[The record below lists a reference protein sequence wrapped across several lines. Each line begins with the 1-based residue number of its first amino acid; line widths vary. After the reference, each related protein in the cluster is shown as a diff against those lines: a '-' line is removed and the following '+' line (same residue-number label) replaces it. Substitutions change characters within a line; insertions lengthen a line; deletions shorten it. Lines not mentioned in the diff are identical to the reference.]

1 MHHRQKITQMKF
13 IPHNQPPKV
22 LQPCEQSLDLP
33 STFVAS
39 QLSAVLC
46 SRLNSVRLMRC
57 DKFHVSFISQ
67 LFVKLVRV
75 VSPIADNF
83 LRQIFRHAGI
93 ESFFHKRYFM
103 RRSAA
108 CVHGERNTLSVAKAH
123 DFGTFAAF
131 GLADSV
137 APFLAGAN
145 VPSMK
150 PSLRSMPPRSR
161 KSSASA
167 INIFSNIP
175 DSVHCWNR
183 RWQVLFGG
191 YRSGK
196 SFHCA
201 PVRSIHKMPLRTS
214 RGSTAGRPCLPG
226 PLLGRGKYLEI
237 RFHCSSVMSISLLK
251 QRLWCTSS

>member
-1 MHHRQKITQMKF
+1 MKF
-13 IPHNQPPKV
+13 VPHNQPSKV
-22 LQPCEQSLDLP
+22 LQPCKQSLDLP

-39 QLSAVLC
+39 QLSAVLR
-46 SRLNSVRLMRC
+46 SRLNPVRLVRR
-57 DKFHVSFISQ
+57 DKLHVSFISQ
-67 LFVKLVRV
+67 LLIKLVRV
-75 VSPIADNF
+75 VGPVANNF
-83 LRQIFRHAGI
+83 LRQIFCHAGV

-123 DFGTFAAF
+123 DFGAFAAF

-167 INIFSNIP
+167 INIFSNMP

-191 YRSGK
+191 YRSGR

-201 PVRSIHKMPLRTS
+201 PVRRIHKMPLSIS
-214 RGSTAGRPCLPG
+214 RESTTGRPCLPG
-226 PLLGRGKYLEI
+226 PLLGWGKYFEI
-237 RFHCSSVMSISLLK
+237 RFHCSSVISISLLK
-251 QRLWCTSS
+251 QRH

>member
-1 MHHRQKITQMKF
+1 MKF
-13 IPHNQPPKV
+13 ISHNQSPKV
-22 LQPCEQSLDLP
+22 LQPCKQSFDLP
-33 STFVAS
+33 TTFVAT
-39 QLSAVLC
+39 QLSSVLC
-46 SRLNSVRLMRC
+46 CWLNPVRLVRC
-57 DKFHVSFISQ
+57 DKFHASFIRQ
-67 LFVKLVRV
+67 LLVKLVRV
-75 VSPIADNF
+75 VGPVADNF
-83 LRQIFRHAGI
+83 LRQIFRHASV
-93 ESFFHKRYFM
+93 ESFFDQRYFM

-150 PSLRSMPPRSR
+150 PSLRSIPPRSR

-167 INIFSNIP
+167 VNIFSNMP

-201 PVRSIHKMPLRTS
+201 PVRRIHKMPLSIS
-214 RGSTAGRPCLPG
+214 RGSTTGRPCLPG
-226 PLLGRGKYLEI
+226 PLLGWGKYCEI
-237 RFHCSSVMSISLLK
+237 RFHCSSVMSIRLLK
-251 QRLWCTSS
+251 QRPWAGAI